1 MKKMF
6 LVMILVVAMNSCF
19 AWTPMSNDVVNA
31 SLSQGRE
38 YWASNTCLKDRRKY
52 FCGGQRCDNF
62 REVQFKN
69 FCWNYYPVAQ
79 KYAYQRKTM
88 QGYTIKPVND
98 PYKNNFFKPIQT
110 NQIDNE
116 QSKVEEESDNNYYC
130 EICKDDARFKDFVKD
145 DNDAEKQVWINYCNK
160 ECK

>member
-1 MKKMF
+1 MKKI
-6 LVMILVVAMNSCF
+6 ILVLTLLMTINVCQ
-19 AWTPMSNDVVNA
+19 AWTPMSDNVVSA
-31 SLSQGRE
+31 SLTQSRE

-52 FCGGQRCDNF
+52 FCGGQKCDNF

-69 FCWNYYPVAQ
+69 FCWNYYPIAQ

-88 QGYTIKPVND
+88 QGYTVRPVNEQ
-98 PYKNNFFKPIQT
+98 YKKNYFEQQKI
-110 NQIDNE
+110 NQKDDE
-116 QSKVEEESDNNYYC
+116 QNKIEENSDNNYYC

-145 DNDAEKQVWINYCNK
+145 EDNAGKQVWINYCNK